1 MTQVTPSISNGEGM
15 SQAISSLYV
24 LKALLAFA
32 VVVSHSPLLL
42 PWVRIPGF
50 MVELFFSITGYFL
63 YASDLGKVHSR
74 IWKSVKKVVP
84 IIIVLQLFYSLIY
97 PPNLGPISAS
107 YMRYVQWLFL
117 GFNNYVTGHLWYLSA
132 VLFGLLFFGGYLR
145 IMKGRRVPLLFLL
158 ILPWVFIGPYRMLL
172 FGKPESAF
180 VFNFLTR
187 AVPFLAMG
195 YWVRANETRLLSYR
209 WINIFFLVLTLM
221 GIECLV
227 TWCLSGY
234 TYAASAIALF
244 PMPFA
249 AFMLMLSYKSLGQ
262 GTWLETIGEK
272 YSGNIYYFHIAVIIG
287 WKALNAHSPL
297 LSEIYEYGGAF
308 IVFFIS
314 LGIAWLVVKLQDL
327 IGYHVL
333 K

>member
-97 PPNLGPISAS
+97 PPNLGPISVS

-158 ILPWVFIGPYRMLL
+158 ILPWIFIGPYRMLL

-187 AVPFLAMG
+187 ASALPCDG
-195 YWVRANETRLLSYR
+195 LL
-209 WINIFFLVLTLM
+209 
-221 GIECLV
+221 
-227 TWCLSGY
+227 
-234 TYAASAIALF
+234 
-244 PMPFA
+244 
-249 AFMLMLSYKSLGQ
+249 
-262 GTWLETIGEK
+262 GE
-272 YSGNIYYFHIAVIIG
+272 S
-287 WKALNAHSPL
+287 
-297 LSEIYEYGGAF
+297 
-308 IVFFIS
+308 
-314 LGIAWLVVKLQDL
+314 Q
-327 IGYHVL
+327 
-333 K
+333 